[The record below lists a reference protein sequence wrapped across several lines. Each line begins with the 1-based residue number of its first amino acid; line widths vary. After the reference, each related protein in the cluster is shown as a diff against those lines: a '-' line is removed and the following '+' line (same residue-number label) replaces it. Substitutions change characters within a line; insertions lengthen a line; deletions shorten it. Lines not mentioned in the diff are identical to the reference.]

1 MKLTVKTLKGT
12 HFEIRVQH
20 NDTTGIPVLPQLP
33 RDEEAQGPYHP
44 RLLPVGIL
52 PGTPIR
58 QGLSYSRCA
67 VRNAHGREHLG
78 PHFPRQNTLS
88 EQIMAVKKNIEE
100 IQGKDS
106 YPWGQQLLIHNGKVL
121 KDESTLD
128 ENQVSEDGF
137 LVVML
142 SKSKAS
148 ASSGASSAQPS
159 STPVTSQAPP
169 VAQPQAP
176 QPQVPSTT
184 TSQPERPPTETPSS
198 TVDLAASDL
207 LSGSNL
213 DTMINQIMEM
223 GGGSWDRDKV
233 QRALRAAYNNPE
245 RAIDYLYSGIPVTAE
260 VAVPVVGQGANTTDA
275 APGETGLSGI
285 PNTAPLDLFP
295 QGASHAGG
303 AAGGGSL
310 DFLRNN
316 QQVLIF
322 MFFSSTSGNGPY
334 KSTNFTGFLSMSC
347 FCYAHLHSLS
357 ELFAGI
363 SLQPMLQELSK
374 QNPQL
379 LRLIQENND
388 EFLQLLNE
396 TFEGGDGDF
405 LDQADQDEMPHAIS
419 VTPEEQEAIG
429 RLEAMGFE
437 RERVIEA
444 FFACDRNEQL
454 AANYLLEHAGDEE

>member
-20 NDTTGIPVLPQLP
+20 NDT
-33 RDEEAQGPYHP
+33 
-44 RLLPVGIL
+44 
-52 PGTPIR
+52 
-58 QGLSYSRCA
+58 
-67 VRNAHGREHLG
+67 
-78 PHFPRQNTLS
+78 
-88 EQIMAVKKNIEE
+88 IMAVKKNIEE

-121 KDESTLD
+121 KDE
-128 ENQVSEDGF
+128 
-137 LVVML
+137 
-142 SKSKAS
+142 
-148 ASSGASSAQPS
+148 

-316 QQVLIF
+316 QQFQALREMVH
-322 MFFSSTSGNGPY
+322 
-334 KSTNFTGFLSMSC
+334 TNPQ
-347 FCYAHLHSLS
+347 
-357 ELFAGI
+357 I
-363 SLQPMLQELSK
+363 LQPMLQELSK

>member
-20 NDTTGIPVLPQLP
+20 NDT
-33 RDEEAQGPYHP
+33 
-44 RLLPVGIL
+44 
-52 PGTPIR
+52 
-58 QGLSYSRCA
+58 
-67 VRNAHGREHLG
+67 
-78 PHFPRQNTLS
+78 
-88 EQIMAVKKNIEE
+88 IMAVKKNIEE

-184 TSQPERPPTETPSS
+184 TSQPERPPAETPSS

-223 GGGSWDRDKV
+223 GGGSWDRDKL

-316 QQVLIF
+316 QQFVHSNLYSISNYKAYINLLRQV
-322 MFFSSTSGNGPY
+322 SSTSGNGPY
-334 KSTNFTGFLSMSC
+334 KSTNFTGFLSMAC
-347 FCYAHLHSLS
+347 LCYAHLHSLS
-357 ELFAGI
+357 KLFAGI

-396 TFEGGDGDF
+396 TFEGGDGSY
-405 LDQADQDEMPHAIS
+405 QN
-419 VTPEEQEAIG
+419 
-429 RLEAMGFE
+429 RLEYHQRTSYGQGCVEGLF
-437 RERVIEA
+437 RP
-444 FFACDRNEQL
+444 
-454 AANYLLEHAGDEE
+454 G